1 MVAPDLNTGLTGLSW
16 YPAAWSRRPPGMVWE
31 DWQPWAAWLKSP
43 EAQAYEYAYDVEL
56 PVLAAPASE
65 TDPAMRR
72 SFERSNARRIDAVG
86 RIGAEYTI
94 FEARRFTGW
103 SAIAQLQGYKQLW
116 PLFHSGDPV
125 VELVLVTEKIPDDIH
140 ALAAR
145 AGVRVWVSPT
155 SSSA

>member
-1 MVAPDLNTGLTGLSW
+1 
-16 YPAAWSRRPPGMVWE
+16 MVWE
-31 DWQPWAAWLKSP
+31 DWQPWAAWLRSP
-43 EAQAYEYAYDVEL
+43 EAQRFEYAYDVEL
-56 PVLAAPASE
+56 PVLGAPESE

-86 RIGAEYTI
+86 RIAGMYTI

-125 VELVLVTEKIPDDIH
+125 AELVLITERIPDDIH

-145 AGVRVWVSPT
+145 SGVRVWISPT
-155 SSSA
+155 SSST